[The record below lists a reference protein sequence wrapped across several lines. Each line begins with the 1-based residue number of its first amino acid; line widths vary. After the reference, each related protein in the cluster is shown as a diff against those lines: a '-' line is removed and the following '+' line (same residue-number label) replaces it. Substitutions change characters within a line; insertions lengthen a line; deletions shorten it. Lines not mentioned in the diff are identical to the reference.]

1 MRLRETGDPAE
12 EGSRSSQLAVAGHQL
27 PAKSERE
34 ASGVRGARVRQTC
47 LQSGVLILPLW
58 FVLHACCPGPPRALP
73 TVTRLVSR
81 QRAPIHAELQLS
93 FPEAASPPVPCTWL
107 PAAPTPTD
115 RVQSFPPLCP
125 PLSSHWGFWIFLA
138 KWAPRRYHCSPGFFS
153 SNTKIIVRAMA
164 AQKPHMGSRDKD
176 WGLVHCGQRP
186 VIFPGKGFPGP
197 GGRGAFLADTWLGR
211 NTNDILE
218 LRQFCGRGRGGG
230 GRMGGWKR
238 GSGSKSATSRGW

>member
-1 MRLRETGDPAE
+1 MQLRETGDPAE

-58 FVLHACCPGPPRALP
+58 FVLHACLP
-73 TVTRLVSR
+73 WPSQSTANSHTTCIQATGSHSC
-81 QRAPIHAELQLS
+81 RAPAF
-93 FPEAASPPVPCTWL
+93 FPGGCLPPVPCTWL
-107 PAAPTPTD
+107 PAAPTPTN
-115 RVQSFPPLCP
+115 RMQSFPPLCP

-230 GRMGGWKR
+230 GRTGGWKR
-238 GSGSKSATSRGW
+238 GSGSKNATSRGW